1 MLIANVKPMYYKEVF
16 IQMDVDY
23 ASSAIR
29 QSYTTM
35 ETMLKATKIKG
46 LYMKLGIVGYEPV
59 LYLNIAP

>member
-46 LYMKLGIVGYEPV
+46 LYMKLGIVV
-59 LYLNIAP
+59 